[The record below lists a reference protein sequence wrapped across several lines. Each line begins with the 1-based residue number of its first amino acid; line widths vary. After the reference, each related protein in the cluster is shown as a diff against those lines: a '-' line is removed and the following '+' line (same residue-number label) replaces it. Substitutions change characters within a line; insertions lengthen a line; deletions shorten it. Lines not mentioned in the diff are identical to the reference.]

1 MDGPTTR
8 GWGTPRGAP
17 EGASMTEAAHVTAT
31 RRSYDTVAVDYER
44 LLTDQLAEVPL
55 DRAMLAE
62 FVRAVGTGEG
72 PRAVGDLGCG
82 TGRVTSHLRDIGADA
97 FGVDLSPGM
106 IAVAR
111 GTYPGLRFEVGSMTA
126 LGLPDASPGGV
137 LSWYSTVHMP
147 EAELV
152 ASFAE
157 FRRVL
162 APGGHVL
169 VAPRWGTGA
178 YALSGPT
185 ATRSRSTCTA
195 GHRSASPSTWRRPAS
210 SSRPV
215 WCVSRTRRRRRRRD
229 SSWRADRA
237 ADPARPGSAA
247 VRERRRTGAVR
258 APRGGRAAPRVAR
271 ERSRATGR
279 RRAPERSWADEILA
293 RWPPPAIRALTEA
306 IGSPPTDRAS
316 SAPTT
321 TGPSATASAA
331 PVAVTW
337 WRGRVRRTSEVM
349 VTVQQGADGAVSVQ
363 VLRRARAATQT

>member
-1 MDGPTTR
+1 
-8 GWGTPRGAP
+8 
-17 EGASMTEAAHVTAT
+17 MTEAAHVTAT

-126 LGLPDASPGGV
+126 LGLPDASLGGV

-162 APGGHVL
+162 APGSHVL
-169 VAPRWGTGA
+169 VAFKVGN
-178 YALSGPT
+178 
-185 ATRSRSTCTA
+185 
-195 GHRSASPSTWRRPAS
+195 
-210 SSRPV
+210 
-215 WCVSRTRRRRRRRD
+215 
-229 SSWRADRA
+229 
-237 ADPARPGSAA
+237 
-247 VRERRRTGAVR
+247 
-258 APRGGRAAPRVAR
+258 
-271 ERSRATGR
+271 
-279 RRAPERSWADEILA
+279 
-293 RWPPPAIRALTEA
+293 
-306 IGSPPTDRAS
+306 
-316 SAPTT
+316 
-321 TGPSATASAA
+321 
-331 PVAVTW
+331 
-337 WRGRVRRTSEVM
+337 GRVRLERAYGHEVTLD
-349 VTVQQGADGAVSVQ
+349 VYRRSPERVAEHLAAAGLVESARLVREPHPEEKTPQGFLLA
-363 VLRRARAATQT
+363 RRPSG